1 MARDRFINPTKQ
13 ECDYFRLRL
22 AHDFSCFIHLSLEH
36 PVLLQKI
43 FAYRNDKRNFTGII
57 DINEF

>member
-1 MARDRFINPTKQ
+1 
-13 ECDYFRLRL
+13 
-22 AHDFSCFIHLSLEH
+22 LEH
-36 PVLLQKI
+36 PVLLEKI